1 MRSLIWSAAFVR
13 AFKKAIRCRPEL
25 REKSEIVLQMLV
37 DDPFHPTLRSHKL
50 KGQLAGVWACTV
62 DYDCRVLFEFVNN
75 SDSEE
80 DDILLLTIGK
90 HDEVY

>member
-13 AFKKAIRCRPEL
+13 AFKRAIRRRPEL
-25 REKSEIVLQMLV
+25 RAKLEVVLQMLV

-50 KGQLAGVWACTV
+50 KGQLVDVWACTV
-62 DYDCRVLFEFVNN
+62 DYDCRVLFEFVKNQE
-75 SDSEE
+75 SED
-80 DDILLLTIGK
+80 DDILLLTVGK

>member
-13 AFKKAIRCRPEL
+13 AFKRAIRRRPEL
-25 REKSEIVLQMLV
+25 RSKLEIVLQTLV
-37 DDPFHPTLRSHKL
+37 DDPFYPTLRSHKL

-62 DYDCRVLFEFVNN
+62 DYDCRILFEFVN
-75 SDSEE
+75 SPDTEE